1 MASKLYGVDATI
13 IMFLFVFCC
22 IVLYRNA
29 LYCIVLYCIVLYC
42 IVWYC
47 IVLYYIVLYCIV
59 LYLGVGQLSHS
70 SSSQVLSCRKRAL
83 VLGGEPLEGSVNFE
97 WFVDYNRNSGSYNT
111 IETMVRR
118 LHEKHWFVD

>member
-22 IVLYRNA
+22 ILLYRNA
-29 LYCIVLYCIVLYC
+29 LYCIVLYCIVFYYIVLFCIVLYC

-47 IVLYYIVLYCIV
+47 IVLYCIV

-70 SSSQVLSCRKRAL
+70 SSSQVLSCCKRAL
-83 VLGGEPLEGSVNFE
+83 VLGGEPLQASVNFE
-97 WFVDYNRNSGSYNT
+97 WLVDYNRNSGS
-111 IETMVRR
+111 
-118 LHEKHWFVD
+118 